1 MSAFAAVSCSLVEI
15 EDGRSGNGVSGG
27 VWGGPLEDVGSEN
40 VARQVCYVTAFDYQK
55 GYDWRTDQ
63 ARESVRCSLVVYA
76 DGKPIMKVPVGE
88 QYEIGSDPDMH
99 RMISGHLYTDYSTAE
114 ETVVRKDGLQIFRYI
129 GREAVCGMSVVGED
143 VYTIGQSRSGDGFS
157 YRKNGEAIFAKESGV
172 LMGTLRNIDDSLSF
186 AYYDNIHSS
195 EGNLERYY
203 VVRNG
208 KVRQVAVR
216 EDIRKVWDIVCTKDE
231 VIYLA
236 SVTGVSAP
244 VLFQGEKMT
253 AMPLSADAKIMS
265 SSIHYSEGQLGVE
278 MTYRIG
284 ADICTSLW
292 MNGVVLKVLGK
303 GMMVSSVCLIEN
315 GLCFTSNPMTA
326 MSQGMIFR
334 SGDQYPMPQWYSC
347 MGNGA
352 MSMVNGILHV
362 GLSSTIGGRPLVW
375 KDGQTDTLQIN
386 GYISSVS
393 AM

>member
-1 MSAFAAVSCSLVEI
+1 
-15 EDGRSGNGVSGG
+15 
-27 VWGGPLEDVGSEN
+27 
-40 VARQVCYVTAFDYQK
+40 
-55 GYDWRTDQ
+55 
-63 ARESVRCSLVVYA
+63 
-76 DGKPIMKVPVGE
+76 
-88 QYEIGSDPDMH
+88 
-99 RMISGHLYTDYSTAE
+99 
-114 ETVVRKDGLQIFRYI
+114 
-129 GREAVCGMSVVGED
+129 
-143 VYTIGQSRSGDGFS
+143 
-157 YRKNGEAIFAKESGV
+157 
-172 LMGTLRNIDDSLSF
+172 
-186 AYYDNIHSS
+186 
-195 EGNLERYY
+195 
-203 VVRNG
+203 
-208 KVRQVAVR
+208 
-216 EDIRKVWDIVCTKDE
+216 
-231 VIYLA
+231 
-236 SVTGVSAP
+236 
-244 VLFQGEKMT
+244 
-253 AMPLSADAKIMS
+253 
-265 SSIHYSEGQLGVE
+265 

-347 MGNGA
+347 VGNNT